1 MTQYDVKWKSKNDV
15 LVVNDESN
23 MITCH
28 GDNLKHFDFP
38 IADFVAISTKGKGM
52 VLNWLELEDEDDPE
66 SEKILYEAGQHEKM
80 TSNYVAQIK
89 QEIIRMIVRHGER
102 RHK

>member
-15 LVVNDESN
+15 LVINEESN

-28 GDNLKHFDFP
+28 GDNLKHFDFS
-38 IADFVAISTKGKGM
+38 ISDFVAISTKGKGM
-52 VLNWLELEDEDDPE
+52 VLNWLELEDDDDPE

-89 QEIIRMIVRHGER
+89 QEITRMIVRHGEQHR
-102 RHK
+102 K